1 MTNYGDHDWLVNCG
15 EYLPYKR
22 GLYFDFVEKEEFP
35 AIRHIMTK
43 CTGRIL
49 LGYSRPCWP
58 YPSPDSGFRLS
69 FFRLASNYTGEYVP
83 STAGRYKPTV
93 NGNHLIVDDL
103 LDENEIKLW
112 DGRFTGFDLIFI
124 KPGNGKYIFY
134 GVYISDRQETCS
146 HHYVFKKVA
155 TKVRMLGKPVE
166 SIKLLDNVEQVSDSE
181 TLKLRMEPHRYR
193 KRNGKL
199 YCACPRCGIMQEIAA
214 KCASCG
220 QLM

>member
-1 MTNYGDHDWLVNCG
+1 MEEVLVNNQNI
-15 EYLPYKR
+15 
-22 GLYFDFVEKEEFP
+22 DVKEESDINTF
-35 AIRHIMTK
+35 ADLKRKTTIVVLGTTAEQNIR
-43 CTGRIL
+43 RIIPTARIV
-49 LGYSRPCWP
+49 GYKDYHSA
-58 YPSPDSGFRLS
+58 FEA
-69 FFRLASNYTGEYVP
+69 FN
-83 STAGRYKPTV
+83 K
-93 NGNHLIVDDL
+93 
-103 LDENEIKLW
+103 
-112 DGRFTGFDLIFI
+112 
-124 KPGNGKYIFY
+124 
-134 GVYISDRQETCS
+134 

-181 TLKLRMEPHRYR
+181 TLKLRMEPYRYR